1 MSDILEKLMGGNSRI
16 KLMRLFLFNPQTSF
30 LHLEIAERAKITS
43 EKLKK
48 ELSFLHGARMIKKAK
63 KAGGKNAWSLND
75 KFPFLVE
82 FQRLLLETSLLNR
95 TELVKK
101 ISKAGRIKTLI
112 LTGLFTEIWEAQ
124 IDMLIIA
131 DGVKAGA
138 LDSAV
143 KAIEAEVGREIRY
156 CALDTADFK
165 YRLGVGDRL
174 IRDVLD
180 YPHEIVLDRIGA
192 F

>member
-1 MSDILEKLMGGNSRI
+1 MTNILEKLMGGNSRI

-30 LHLEIAERAKITS
+30 LHQEIAERAKIS
-43 EKLKK
+43 SDRLKK
-48 ELSFLHGARMIKKAK
+48 ELSFLHSVRMIKKAK
-63 KAGGKNAWSLND
+63 KTGGKNAWSLNE
-75 KFPFLVE
+75 KFPFLIE

-112 LTGLFTEIWEAQ
+112 LTGLFTEITEAQ
-124 IDMLIIA
+124 VDMLIVA
-131 DGVKAGA
+131 DGVKTNA

-156 CALDTADFK
+156 CALDSIDFK
-165 YRLGVGDRL
+165 YRLGIGDRL

-180 YPHEIVLDRIGA
+180 YPHEVVLDRIGA